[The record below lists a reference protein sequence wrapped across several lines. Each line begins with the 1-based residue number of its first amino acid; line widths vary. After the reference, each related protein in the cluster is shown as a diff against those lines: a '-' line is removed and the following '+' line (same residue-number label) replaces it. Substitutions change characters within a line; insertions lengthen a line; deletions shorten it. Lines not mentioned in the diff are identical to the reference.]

1 MQLNYMTTGRKARS
15 ELRRHRLSAFVKRLT
30 WAA

>member
-1 MQLNYMTTGRKARS
+1 MTTDAKARG

-30 WAA
+30 PAKAFA